1 MKLPGQVIKSGSFSC
16 GSEATGATD
25 NRLIVFVL
33 VFCLAIAG
41 EPWIELYLDWFND
54 PLSIC
59 FWYGQFHV
67 YLYII

>member
-1 MKLPGQVIKSGSFSC
+1 MMKLPGQVIKSGSFSC

-41 EPWIELYLDWFND
+41 EPWIELYLD
-54 PLSIC
+54 
-59 FWYGQFHV
+59 
-67 YLYII
+67 